1 VVAGDDERSRR
12 RHGAFCAAA
21 TDWGLREVRSVVV
34 PAPTTLRSGRSALG
48 ELMRGRKGVDAVFCS
63 SDLLALGV
71 ITEAQSRSIDV
82 PGDLAVMGFG
92 DLEFAADTNPA
103 LTTVRIDAAA
113 IGREAARF
121 IVERAEG
128 RAVAQRIVD
137 VGFSIVDRKSV

>member
-1 VVAGDDERSRR
+1 
-12 RHGAFCAAA
+12 
-21 TDWGLREVRSVVV
+21 LR
-34 PAPTTLRSGRSALG
+34 A
-48 ELMRGRKGVDAVFCS
+48 RKAVDAVFCS

-71 ITEAQSRSIDV
+71 ITEAQARSIDV
-82 PGDLAVMGFG
+82 PGELAVMGFG

-128 RAVAQRIVD
+128 RAVSQRIVD
-137 VGFSIVDRKSV
+137 VGFSIVDRQSV